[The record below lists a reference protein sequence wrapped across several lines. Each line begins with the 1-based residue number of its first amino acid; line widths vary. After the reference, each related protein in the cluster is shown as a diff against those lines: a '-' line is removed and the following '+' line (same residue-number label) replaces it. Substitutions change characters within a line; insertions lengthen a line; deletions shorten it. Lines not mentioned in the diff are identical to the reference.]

1 MLESI
6 IALDHQLFQLLN
18 SQLVCGFFDWFMPF
32 ITDAKTWLPFV
43 LIAWLYMVCSG
54 GRQMK
59 VLALALLVSVGL
71 TDIVCAR
78 IIKKAVGRQRPCA
91 VEQTDS
97 FKCRL
102 LLEKKTSKSFP
113 SNHSANTAAF
123 AVATATIVGFKPA
136 VPLILLAF
144 LVGYSRV
151 YVGVHFPV
159 DVVAGWLTGALLACF
174 ISSFIKKR
182 FHDSPEAVPAN
193 VSAESPKENPK
204 ES

>member
-6 IALDHQLFQLLN
+6 IALDHQLFHLLN
-18 SQLVCGFFDWFMPF
+18 SELVCGFFDWFMPF

-43 LIAWLYMVCSG
+43 LIAWLYLVCSG

-91 VEQTDS
+91 VEPSAT

-102 LLEKKTSKSFP
+102 LLPKKTSKSFP

-123 AVATATIVGFKPA
+123 AVTTAVITGFKPA
-136 VPLILLAF
+136 VPLMILAF

-159 DVVAGWLTGALLACF
+159 DVVAGWLTGALLAYF

-182 FHDSPEAVPAN
+182 FQNPAEGELAN
-193 VSAESPKENPK
+193 ASSESPKENPK
-204 ES
+204 KS